1 MSKKITYKTAG
12 VDIEKAN
19 NLITDIR
26 KLVDTTRVRGSMDSI
41 GGFGGFFDPMK
52 YGIKD
57 PLLVAST
64 DGVGTKLKLA
74 IDSGRHDTVGIDLVA
89 MSVNDVICT
98 GARPLFFLDYFA
110 SGKLDGKV
118 WTGVLKGIIKGCKE
132 SGCALL
138 GGETA
143 EMPGMYM
150 KGDYDLAGFAVGVV
164 DRKKVIDG
172 RGTKPGDVVLGISS
186 SGLHSNGYSLIRKLF
201 SKKELNANIE
211 LFLEPTKLYVLPVL
225 EVISKARVRGIAH
238 ITGGGF
244 IDNIPRVLPE
254 GAGVEIY
261 KGTWRMSEVFELVM
275 KKSGLPDG
283 ELYRTLNMGIG
294 MVLVMPPADALKARK
309 VLLKHGLESSV
320 IGKVIKGPKA
330 VRIVDK
336 EL

>member
-1 MSKKITYKTAG
+1 MTYKSAG

-26 KLVDTTRVRGSMDSI
+26 KLVNTTRVRGSMDSI

-57 PLLVAST
+57 PLIVAST

-74 IDSGRHDTVGIDLVA
+74 IDSGKHDTVGIDLVA

-110 SGKLDGKV
+110 SGKLDGKI
-118 WTGVLKGIIKGCKE
+118 WTGVLKGIIKGCRE

-164 DRKKVIDG
+164 DRKKVVDG
-172 RGTKPGDVVLGISS
+172 KGTTPGDVIVGISS

-201 SKKELNANIE
+201 SKKELNANID
-211 LFLEPTKLYVLPVL
+211 LFLEPTKLYVKPVL
-225 EVISKARVRGIAH
+225 EVLSKARVRGIAH

-244 IDNIPRVLPE
+244 IDNIPRVLPDE
-254 GAGVEIY
+254 RGVEIY
-261 KGTWRMSEVFELVM
+261 KGTWRMPKVFELVI

-294 MVLVMPPADALKARK
+294 MVLVMPASDAEKAMK
-309 VLLKHGLESSV
+309 VLSKHRLESRV
-320 IGKVIKGPKA
+320 IGKVVKGRRE